1 MKNLTVF
8 DLDGTLAELGKG
20 ATADTIALLNELSTK
35 SRIAISSGKPTYYLC
50 GFARQ
55 LGVPDVIL
63 IGENGCTVQFGVDLP
78 PRENVILCSSDE
90 AREELDFLKNGIMR
104 LLPNVWTQP
113 NQIMFTPFPT
123 SEEEFT
129 LIRGFV
135 KENAD
140 RLTHVDCYEHCD
152 SFDFVPHGHDKYTAL
167 EYLETRIGSTREST
181 IAVGD
186 GVNDYPMFKY
196 AKTSVGV
203 HVFDRSA
210 VTHNFEKIDDAI
222 SFIIG
227 LLS

>member
-8 DLDGTLAELGKG
+8 DLDGTIAELGKG
-20 ATADTIALLNELSTK
+20 ATAETIALLHALSEK

-55 LGVPDVIL
+55 LGIPDPIL

-78 PRENVILCSSDE
+78 PKENVILCSSGE
-90 AREELDFLKNGIMR
+90 AREELDFLKNGITR
-104 LLPNVWTQP
+104 LLPEAWTQP

-123 SEEEFT
+123 SEEEHEI
-129 LIRGFV
+129 IRAFV
-135 KENAD
+135 RDNKD
-140 RLTHVDCYEHCD
+140 CLSHIDCYEHCD

-186 GVNDYPMFKY
+186 GVNDYPMFRY
-196 AKTSVGV
+196 ADISVGV
-203 HVFDRSA
+203 NVENPSA
-210 VTHNFEKIDDAI
+210 VTYNFGNINDAV

-227 LLS
+227 LLD

>member
-1 MKNLTVF
+1 MEKLTVF

-20 ATADTIALLNELSTK
+20 ATQSTVSALIALSEK

-55 LGVPDVIL
+55 LGISDAIL

-78 PRENVILCSSDE
+78 PKENVILCSSDE
-90 AREELDFLKNGIMR
+90 AREELDFLKRGITA

-123 SEEEFT
+123 TEEEFET
-129 LIRGFV
+129 IRGFLRD
-135 KENAD
+135 NAD
-140 RLTHVDCYEHCD
+140 RLTHIDCYEHCD

-167 EYLETRIGSTREST
+167 EYLETRIGSSREST

-186 GVNDYPMFKY
+186 GVNDYPMFRY
-196 AKTSVGV
+196 AKTSVGI
-203 HVFDRSA
+203 HVEDKSE
-210 VTHNFEKIDDAI
+210 VTYNFEDIETAL
-222 SFIIG
+222 SFILG
-227 LLS
+227 YLD

>member
-20 ATADTIALLNELSTK
+20 ATAETVALLHALSEK

-55 LGVPDVIL
+55 LGVPNPIL

-78 PRENVILCSSDE
+78 PKENVILCSSSE
-90 AREELDFLKNGIMR
+90 AREELDFLRDGITR
-104 LLPNVWTQP
+104 LLPDVWTQP

-123 SEEEFT
+123 SEEEFEI
-129 LIRGFV
+129 IRAFV
-135 KENAD
+135 RDNRSK
-140 RLTHVDCYEHCD
+140 LTHVDCYEHCD

-167 EYLETRIGSTREST
+167 EYLEKRIGSTRAST

-186 GVNDYPMFKY
+186 GVNDYPMFRY
-196 AKTSVGV
+196 AETSVGV
-203 HVFDRSA
+203 NVLDKSA
-210 VTHNFEKIDDAI
+210 VTHNFGDINTAL

-227 LLS
+227 LLD